1 MWGSTEMSNDFEDRD
16 ESYDDAYD
24 GDDEHDDAVDDNE
37 QSDDTEA
44 TDHPVMLVTASPLPL
59 ERRRLED
66 DPELA
71 AGAIVG
77 TYLGGRLI
85 ARSVQDGEWTAEA
98 EGDVFTVPR
107 QLVYLGREVEGGTIR
122 AELCALIPAADIPH
136 EPWQP
141 ASEHDALVLLGIVV
155 RLPADRTR
163 DDFAEECLDHFETIV
178 GAGAEPVAD
187 RVLRSL

>member
-1 MWGSTEMSNDFEDRD
+1 MSD
-16 ESYDDAYD
+16 ESYDDGYPD
-24 GDDEHDDAVDDNE
+24 EYDDEYEEGADPGDEEEEDE
-37 QSDDTEA
+37 ESTEPGQ
-44 TDHPVMLVTASPLPL
+44 PVMLVTAAALPL

-71 AGAIVG
+71 EGAIVG

-85 ARSVQDGEWTAEA
+85 ARSVQDAEWSAEA

-122 AELCALIPAADIPH
+122 AELCALVPAADIPH

-141 ASEHDALVLLGIVV
+141 APENDALVLLGIVV
-155 RLPADRTR
+155 RLPADRTH
-163 DDFAEECLDHFETIV
+163 DELTAECLDHFETIV

>member
-1 MWGSTEMSNDFEDRD
+1 MSNDFEDGD
-16 ESYDDAYD
+16 EPYDN
-24 GDDEHDDAVDDNE
+24 GF
-37 QSDDTEA
+37 DDTEGDDDVNDDEESDDEESDA
-44 TDHPVMLVTASPLPL
+44 ESPDQPVMLVTATPLPL
-59 ERRRLED
+59 ERRRLDD

-85 ARSVQDGEWTAEA
+85 ARSVQDPEWTAEA
-98 EGDVFTVPR
+98 EGEVFTVPR

-141 ASEHDALVLLGIVV
+141 APEHDALVLLGIVV

-163 DDFAEECLDHFETIV
+163 DDFAAECLDHFETIV

>member
-1 MWGSTEMSNDFEDRD
+1 MSDFEDRD
-16 ESYDDAYD
+16 GEYEGEYDDGFGG
-24 GDDEHDDAVDDNE
+24 GDAAGDEESEEEGDEDSEEGTPD
-37 QSDDTEA
+37 Q
-44 TDHPVMLVTASPLPL
+44 PVMLVTASALPL

-85 ARSVQDGEWTAEA
+85 ARSVQDVEWTPEA

-122 AELCALIPAADIPH
+122 AELCALIPAADIPR

-141 ASEHDALVLLGIVV
+141 TSEHDALVLLGIVV
-155 RLPADRTR
+155 RLPGDRTR
-163 DDFAEECLDHFETIV
+163 EDFALECLDHFETIV

>member
-1 MWGSTEMSNDFEDRD
+1 MSEFDEDDDAYDDSD
-16 ESYDDAYD
+16 ESYDGGADEETGAD
-24 GDDEHDDAVDDNE
+24 EGDDEAT
-37 QSDDTEA
+37 QS
-44 TDHPVMLVTASPLPL
+44 VMLVTATPLPL
-59 ERRRLED
+59 ERRRLDD

-71 AGAIVG
+71 QGAIVG
-77 TYLGGRLI
+77 TFLGGRLI
-85 ARSVQDGEWTAEA
+85 ARSVQDAEWTPEA
-98 EGDVFTVPR
+98 EGDVFTTPR

-136 EPWQP
+136 EPWQGP
-141 ASEHDALVLLGIVV
+141 PENDALVLLGIVV

>member
-1 MWGSTEMSNDFEDRD
+1 MSEDFD
-16 ESYDDAYD
+16 EYDDDYESAED
-24 GDDEHDDAVDDNE
+24 EGDSELDDDLADDARDD
-37 QSDDTEA
+37 A
-44 TDHPVMLVTASPLPL
+44 TQPVMLVTAASLPL

-66 DPELA
+66 DPELV

-85 ARSVQDGEWTAEA
+85 ARSVQDAEWAPELEGE
-98 EGDVFTVPR
+98 VFTVPR

-122 AELCALIPAADIPH
+122 AELCALLPAADIPH

-155 RLPADRTR
+155 RLPADRTH
-163 DDFAEECLDHFETIV
+163 DEFAAECLDHFETIV

>member
-1 MWGSTEMSNDFEDRD
+1 MSNDFEDRD

-24 GDDEHDDAVDDNE
+24 GDDERGDDGDEDEQDDVQDE
-37 QSDDTEA
+37 DAESADQ
-44 TDHPVMLVTASPLPL
+44 PVMLVTASPLPL

-85 ARSVQDGEWTAEA
+85 ARSVQDAEWTPEA
-98 EGDVFTVPR
+98 EGDVFAVPR

-141 ASEHDALVLLGIVV
+141 APEHDALVLLGIVV

>member
-1 MWGSTEMSNDFEDRD
+1 MTNDFEDRD
-16 ESYDDAYD
+16 DQYDDYD
-24 GDDEHDDAVDDNE
+24 EGDESETSVPDDEEIEDAEGVD
-37 QSDDTEA
+37 Q
-44 TDHPVMLVTASPLPL
+44 PVMLVTASPLPL

-85 ARSVQDGEWTAEA
+85 ARSVQDAEWTSEA

-155 RLPADRTR
+155 RLQADRTR
-163 DDFAEECLDHFETIV
+163 DDFAAECLDHFETIV

>member
-1 MWGSTEMSNDFEDRD
+1 MSNDFEDRD

-24 GDDEHDDAVDDNE
+24 GDDEHDDAVDDND
-37 QSDDTEA
+37 QSDDSEA
-44 TDHPVMLVTASPLPL
+44 TGHPVMLVTASPLPL
-59 ERRRLED
+59 ERRRLDD

-155 RLPADRTR
+155 RLPADRRR

>member
-1 MWGSTEMSNDFEDRD
+1 MSD
-16 ESYDDAYD
+16 ESYDDGYPD
-24 GDDEHDDAVDDNE
+24 EFDDEYDEDADEGEEDEDDEESAAPG
-37 QSDDTEA
+37 Q
-44 TDHPVMLVTASPLPL
+44 PIMLVTAAALPL

-71 AGAIVG
+71 EGAIVG

-85 ARSVQDGEWTAEA
+85 ARSVQDAEWTPEA
-98 EGDVFTVPR
+98 EGDVFAVPR

-122 AELCALIPAADIPH
+122 AELCALIPAADIPR

-141 ASEHDALVLLGIVV
+141 APENDALVLLGIVV
-155 RLPADRTR
+155 RLPADRTH
-163 DDFAEECLDHFETIV
+163 DDLTAECLDHFETIV

>member
-1 MWGSTEMSNDFEDRD
+1 MSNDFEDRD
-16 ESYDDAYD
+16 DSYDDAYD
-24 GDDEHDDAVDDNE
+24 DDDDGDDAADDEEQGDDAESPD
-37 QSDDTEA
+37 Q
-44 TDHPVMLVTASPLPL
+44 PVMLVTASPLPL
-59 ERRRLED
+59 ERRRLDD

-85 ARSVQDGEWTAEA
+85 ARSVQDAEWAAEA

-141 ASEHDALVLLGIVV
+141 APEHDALVLLGIVV

-187 RVLRSL
+187 RVLRSI

>member
-1 MWGSTEMSNDFEDRD
+1 MSDFDEDED
-16 ESYDDAYD
+16 SYDDSYEESE
-24 GDDEHDDAVDDNE
+24 DESDARAAGE
-37 QSDDTEA
+37 EGTAE
-44 TDHPVMLVTASPLPL
+44 PVMLVTAAPLPL
-59 ERRRLED
+59 ERRRLDD

-71 AGAIVG
+71 QGAIVG
-77 TYLGGRLI
+77 TFLGGRLI
-85 ARSVQDGEWTAEA
+85 ARSVQDPEWTHEA
-98 EGDVFTVPR
+98 EGDVFASPR

-122 AELCALIPAADIPH
+122 AELCALIPAADLPH
-136 EPWQP
+136 EPWQE
-141 ASEHDALVLLGIVV
+141 AAENDALVLLGIVV

>member
-1 MWGSTEMSNDFEDRD
+1 MSEFDEDNDAYDEPE
-16 ESYDDAYD
+16 ESYDGGADEETGAD
-24 GDDEHDDAVDDNE
+24 EGDDEAV
-37 QSDDTEA
+37 QS
-44 TDHPVMLVTASPLPL
+44 VMLVTATPLPL
-59 ERRRLED
+59 ERRRLDD

-71 AGAIVG
+71 QGAIVG
-77 TYLGGRLI
+77 TFLGGRLI
-85 ARSVQDGEWTAEA
+85 ARSVQDSEWTPEA
-98 EGDVFTVPR
+98 EGDVFTTPR

-122 AELCALIPAADIPH
+122 AELCALIPAAHIPH
-136 EPWQP
+136 EPWQGP
-141 ASEHDALVLLGIVV
+141 PENDALVLLGIVV

>member
-1 MWGSTEMSNDFEDRD
+1 MSNDFEDRD

-24 GDDEHDDAVDDNE
+24 GDDEHDEQDDAADDDE
-37 QSDDTEA
+37 QGDATEA
-44 TDHPVMLVTASPLPL
+44 TDHPVMLVTATALPL

-85 ARSVQDGEWTAEA
+85 ARSVQDSEWTAEA
-98 EGDVFTVPR
+98 EGDVFTVSR

-178 GAGAEPVAD
+178 GDGAEPVAD